1 MTKMDDD
8 ILLKQFFNENRQE
21 IADNGFTQRVMKRLP
36 GRANRLANMLTAVGV
51 ILAVIMFFVLD
62 GLGAII
68 GTLREVFVSMS
79 IQGIENIDLKSLVIA
94 GGVLLFFGVQKIY
107 SMEW

>member
-21 IADNGFTQRVMKRLP
+21 IADNGFTERVMKRLP
-36 GRANRLANMLTAVGV
+36 GRANRLSNILMAVGV
-51 ILAVIMFFVLD
+51 ILAVILFFVLD
-62 GLGAII
+62 GLGAIL

-79 IQGIENIDLKSLVIA
+79 LNGIENLDLKSLAIA
-94 GGVLLFFGVQKIY
+94 GGVLLFFGIQKIY

>member
-51 ILAVIMFFVLD
+51 ILAVILFFVLD

>member
-1 MTKMDDD
+1 MDDD

>member
-1 MTKMDDD
+1 MTKIDDD

-21 IADNGFTQRVMKRLP
+21 IADNGFTERVMKRLP
-36 GRANRLANMLTAVGV
+36 GRANRLANILMAVGV
-51 ILAVIMFFVLD
+51 ILAVILFFVLD
-62 GLGAII
+62 GLGAILS
-68 GTLREVFVSMS
+68 TLREVFVSMS
-79 IQGIENIDLKSLVIA
+79 IQGIENVDLKSLVIA